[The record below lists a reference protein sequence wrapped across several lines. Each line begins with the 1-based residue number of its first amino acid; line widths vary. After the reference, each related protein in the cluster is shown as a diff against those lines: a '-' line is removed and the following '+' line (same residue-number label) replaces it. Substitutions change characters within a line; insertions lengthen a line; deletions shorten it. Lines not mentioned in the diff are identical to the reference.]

1 LTPTEQIKAFLAR
14 KAEEQ
19 PIEKAEEQPTGEKS
33 SESVLSVFEEQSART
48 RPRVDDARRVAADAP
63 KWTDE
68 QIRREYRPLWRMS
81 SDGTWHPLN
90 DAATREFYE
99 KANQR

>member
-1 LTPTEQIKAFLAR
+1 MTPTEQMKAVLAR
-14 KAEEQ
+14 TAEEET
-19 PIEKAEEQPTGEKS
+19 IEEQT
-33 SESVLSVFEEQSART
+33 ART
-48 RPRVDDARRVAADAP
+48 RPRVDDPRRVAADAP

-90 DAATREFYE
+90 DAA
-99 KANQR
+99 KQRKLCL